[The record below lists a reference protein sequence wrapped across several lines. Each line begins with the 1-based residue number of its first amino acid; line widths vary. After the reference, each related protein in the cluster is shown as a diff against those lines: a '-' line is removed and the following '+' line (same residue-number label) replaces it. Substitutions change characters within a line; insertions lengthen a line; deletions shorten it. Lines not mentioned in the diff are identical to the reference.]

1 MVISRMHHG
10 WPVVG
15 MLWMMMMVVVWV
27 LLVVWMMRRWRW
39 WCLLLLLLLLMEMM
53 RWWRRLLLDHWIRFL
68 LDRLQMRLL
77 VNGRLG
83 RDIGA
88 VTDDIIGQWRKI
100 ILTGQVLRLVVGWI
114 RATII
119 L

>member
-1 MVISRMHHG
+1 
-10 WPVVG
+10 
-15 MLWMMMMVVVWV
+15 
-27 LLVVWMMRRWRW
+27 
-39 WCLLLLLLLLMEMM
+39 
-53 RWWRRLLLDHWIRFL
+53 
-68 LDRLQMRLL
+68 MRLL

-100 ILTGQVLRLVVGWI
+100 LLTGQVLRLVVGWI